1 MIMDKSKRARLEAAG
16 FIVGD
21 TQGFLELD
29 DAEMAIVD
37 ARVALA
43 QALRDRR
50 NRVLKLS
57 QSDFAARVG
66 SSQSRVAKMEAG
78 DESVSLDLL
87 IRSLVK
93 SGSSLEE
100 VGLALAGARP

>member
-1 MIMDKSKRARLEAAG
+1 MERSKKARLERAG

-21 TQGFLELD
+21 TQAFLELD

-50 NRVLKLS
+50 NKVLKLS
-57 QSDFAARVG
+57 QADFAARVG

-78 DESVSLDLL
+78 DQSVSLDLL

-93 SGSSLEE
+93 SGSPLEE
-100 VGLALAGARP
+100 VGRTLAAARS